1 MMKEW
6 EIKLVF
12 PNVARKQRQHFAIFI
27 ELWIDFISGYL
38 RVQCDAGR
46 RASVCEAN
54 RKASKCDADRRAS
67 ECHADRRASVCLK
80 SALKRQRKQTCLTLS
95 WRRLLSYRNQSIDL
109 RSKSVDWFLYDKDPR
124 HQRVEVNKNTGKNS
138 LIYALVFL

>member
-80 SALKRQRKQTCLTLS
+80 SALKRQRKQTCLSLS
-95 WRRLLSYRNQSIDL
+95 WRRQLSYKTSPLICAANQ
-109 RSKSVDWFLYDKDPR
+109 W
-124 HQRVEVNKNTGKNS
+124 TGFYMIRTPVIKKLK
-138 LIYALVFL
+138 LIKTRERIH